1 MKRKNK
7 PQVIKKKK
15 KKRDVRNIIREL
27 SIFRT
32 RIIYSNTI

>member
-7 PQVIKKKK
+7 SQVIKKK

-27 SIFRT
+27 SSFRT